1 VTPIH
6 GQIGKQS
13 LGLLGQIVVAAA
25 MPKPAEQLDFKHFCR
40 AVHPITS
47 PKARFFTL
55 RSRSSARCIHADS
68 LLEFRLLSIDTG
80 QRQLMTAGRRAAP

>member
-13 LGLLGQIVVAAA
+13 LGLLGQIVVATAV
-25 MPKPAEQLDFKHFCR
+25 PEPAEQLDFKHFCR

-47 PKARFFTL
+47 PEARFFTL
-55 RSRSSARCIHADS
+55 RSRSSARCVHAAT
-68 LLEFRLLSIDTG
+68 LLKFRLLSIDPA
-80 QRQLMTAGRRAAP
+80 MTWQ